1 MPAALTQIMTRK
13 ILTILLFISSFN
25 LFSQHFIVGEISNEK
40 KIPIADAKVQ
50 IEGTNTLTYTNS
62 EGYFELVT
70 TASQIT
76 LSVQHLLYES
86 LLINYSKLADS
97 TTINLTLTEKK
108 QTLNTV
114 EVNSKKVVPVY
125 TVKNATILDYVL
137 LPNQILALNKINQN
151 YQLLA
156 LSFKG
161 NEIRKRP
168 LHFTPI
174 TIRTDCFGGMHII
187 GKDSCYQITPNWS
200 LIAYTHEMFQT
211 HYAPCA
217 ATTRT
222 NIIIH
227 KRHDYNQML
236 TYYIRQ
242 KDNKRLREMVS
253 VGDEIIVQVA
263 NDYQVQLD
271 NDPAPNTVHSSIANH
286 EAAKEKMQN
295 AFWLAIQLSKDA
307 YHPLIKLRDSLY
319 IFDHGINKCLVYDE
333 FGHLRREF
341 SISHSTLPGWKFQL
355 ITDKALERIYA
366 LTIEGGNTKLH
377 EISLTNGAVLNSYA
391 LEEHAFPKNLQIRNG
406 YVYYR
411 YTSKSGYY
419 KLFRQRLVL

>member
-1 MPAALTQIMTRK
+1 MRKALTQIMIRK
-13 ILTILLFISSFN
+13 IFTTLLFISSFS
-25 LFSQHFIVGEISNEK
+25 LFSQHIIVGKISTEK
-40 KIPIADAKVQ
+40 NFPIADAKVQ
-50 IEGTNTLTYTNS
+50 IDGTNTITYTNS

-70 TASQIT
+70 TTSQIT

-86 LLINYSKLADS
+86 LLINYQKLADS
-97 TTINLTLTEKK
+97 TTLNLTLTEKK

-114 EVNSKKVVPVY
+114 EVNSKKVDPVY
-125 TVKNATILDYVL
+125 TTENATILDFIL
-137 LPNQILALNKINQN
+137 LPNQLLALNKINHN

-161 NEIRKRP
+161 KEIRQRP
-168 LHFTPI
+168 LHFPPI
-174 TIRTDCFGGMHII
+174 AIRTDCFGGIHII

-200 LIAYTHEMFQT
+200 LIAYTHEMFKT

-217 ATTRT
+217 AATRT

-236 TYYIRQ
+236 TYYIRR
-242 KDNKRLREMVS
+242 KDNKRLREMVC
-253 VGDEIIVQVA
+253 VGDEIIVRVA
-263 NDYQVQLD
+263 NDYQLQLD

-295 AFWLAIQLSKDA
+295 AFWLAIQHSKDG
-307 YHPLIKLRDSLY
+307 YHPLIKLKDSLY

-333 FGHLRREF
+333 FGHLQREF
-341 SISHSTLPGWKFQL
+341 PISHSTLPGWKFQL
-355 ITDKALERIYA
+355 ITDKALQRIYA
-366 LTIEGGNTKLH
+366 VTMEGGNAKLH
-377 EISLTNGAVLNSYA
+377 EISLKNGAVLNTYA
-391 LEEHAFPKNLQIRNG
+391 IEEHAFPMNLKIRNG

-419 KLFRQRLVL
+419 KLFRQRLIP